1 MHLLYVHVADE
12 HLDTGL
18 ELLAD
23 MLKNSTLDPYELKKE
38 QGVVLEEISMVED
51 TPDDLVHEL
60 AASGYYGS
68 ASLGQ
73 TILGP
78 RERVS
83 AFCRDDLRRYMAKR
97 YVTGNIV
104 LSVAG
109 NLDEEKPLI
118 CWKNTLPPA
127 SRLPRNPPIFLR
139 KRAKT
144 QKNAYSAKKTTS
156 R

>member
-1 MHLLYVHVADE
+1 M
-12 HLDTGL
+12 
-18 ELLAD
+18 
-23 MLKNSTLDPYELKKE
+23 SLKKE

-73 TILGP
+73 TILGS

-83 AFCRDDLRRYMAKR
+83 SFCRDDLRRYMAKR

-109 NLDEEKPLI
+109 NLDEEKTLDMLEKYFCLRHTGCPEAPDAPLE
-118 CWKNTLPPA
+118 KAQN
-127 SRLPRNPPIFLR
+127 
-139 KRAKT
+139 T
-144 QKNAYSAKKTTS
+144 QKCVFCEKNNEQMNMCLTYGGPGSLDADFLSSY
-156 R
+156 RF

>member
-1 MHLLYVHVADE
+1 M
-12 HLDTGL
+12 
-18 ELLAD
+18 
-23 MLKNSTLDPYELKKE
+23 
-38 QGVVLEEISMVED
+38 LEEISMVED

-83 AFCRDDLRRYMAKR
+83 AFCRDDLRRYMEKR

-109 NLDEEKPLI
+109 NLDEEK
-118 CWKNTLPPA
+118 TLDMLEKYFA
-127 SRLPRNPPIFLR
+127 SGIPVAQNPPIFLR
-139 KRAKT
+139 KRART